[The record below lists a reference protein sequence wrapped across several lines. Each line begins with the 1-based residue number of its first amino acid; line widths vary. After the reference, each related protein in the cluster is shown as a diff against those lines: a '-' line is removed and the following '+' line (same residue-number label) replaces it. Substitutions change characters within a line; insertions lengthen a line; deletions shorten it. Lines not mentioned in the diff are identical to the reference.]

1 MKLRI
6 KELREER
13 NYTQTEIAEVL
24 HCTQQTY
31 SKYETEEI
39 MIDANNIML
48 LADFYHTSV
57 DYLLGLTNQVEPYE
71 KCSTIKRTDG

>member
-71 KCSTIKRTDG
+71 K

>member
-6 KELREER
+6 KEIREAH
-13 NYTQTEIAEVL
+13 NYTQSEIAKVL

-31 SKYETEEI
+31 SRYETGEI
-39 MIDANNIML
+39 IIDANNIVL

-57 DYLLGLTNQVEPYE
+57 DYLLGLTNQIEP
-71 KCSTIKRTDG
+71 KIHG

>member
-6 KELREER
+6 KEIREAH
-13 NYTQTEIAEVL
+13 NYTQAEIAKAL

-31 SKYETEEI
+31 SKYETGEI
-39 MIDANNIML
+39 IINADDIIL

-57 DYLLGLTNQVEPYE
+57 DYLLGLTNQIEPYE
-71 KCSTIKRTDG
+71 K

>member
-31 SKYETEEI
+31 SKYETGEI
-39 MIDANNIML
+39 MIDADNIML

-57 DYLLGLTNQVEPYE
+57 DYLLGLTTQIEPY
-71 KCSTIKRTDG
+71 K

>member
-31 SKYETEEI
+31 SKYETGEI
-39 MIDANNIML
+39 MIDADNIML

-57 DYLLGLTNQVEPYE
+57 DYLLGITDEMKPYP
-71 KCSTIKRTDG
+71 KRKK

>member
-6 KELREER
+6 KEIRETH
-13 NYTQTEIAEVL
+13 NYTQAEIAKVL

-31 SKYETEEI
+31 SRYETGEI
-39 MIDANNIML
+39 MIDAANIML

-57 DYLLGLTNQVEPYE
+57 DYLLGLTTQIEPYE
-71 KCSTIKRTDG
+71 K